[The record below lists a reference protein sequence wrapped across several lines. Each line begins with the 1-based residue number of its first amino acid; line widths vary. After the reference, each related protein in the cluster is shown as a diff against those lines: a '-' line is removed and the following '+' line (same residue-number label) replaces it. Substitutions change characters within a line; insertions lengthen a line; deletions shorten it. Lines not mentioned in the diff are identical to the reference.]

1 MQKLINNQIISYF
14 KKAGDSSPT
23 LVFLHGWR
31 SEGRVFTQIINN
43 IPKKTIYAL
52 DLPGFSVS
60 QSFKDGATLGDYA
73 NLVNEFIKSEN
84 INEAILIGHS
94 FGGRIAI
101 KLASKNASWIKKI
114 VLVDS
119 AGLQEKNLKKFIY
132 KIIAKIVKPF
142 FYIPG
147 LDSLRQTIYKKIGP
161 DYLAT
166 PAMQKTFLNIINE
179 DLEPLLKNINQET
192 LIVWGQDDDITPISM
207 AKTLKQNI
215 NNAKLEIIENAGHF
229 CFIDQPQ
236 KFITILNNFI
246 N

>member
-1 MQKLINNQIISYF
+1 MQKLINNQIVSYI
-14 KKAGDSSPT
+14 KKEGDNSPP
-23 LVFLHGWR
+23 LIFLHGWR
-31 SEGRVFTQIINN
+31 SEGRVWTQIINT
-43 IPKKTIYAL
+43 IPNKTIYTL
-52 DLPGFSVS
+52 DLPGFGAS
-60 QSFKDGATLGDYA
+60 QNFKDGATLDDYA

-84 INEAILIGHS
+84 IHEAILIGHS

-114 VLVDS
+114 VLIDS

-147 LDSLRQTIYKKIGP
+147 LNSLRNKIYKKIGP
-161 DYLAT
+161 DYIAT

-179 DLEPLLKNINQET
+179 NLDPLLKNINQET
-192 LIVWGQDDDITPISM
+192 LIIWGKNDDITPISM

-215 NNAKLEIIENAGHF
+215 KNAKLIVIASAGHF
-229 CFIDQPQ
+229 VFIDQPEEFSQ
-236 KFITILNNFI
+236 ELLNFI
-246 N
+246 K